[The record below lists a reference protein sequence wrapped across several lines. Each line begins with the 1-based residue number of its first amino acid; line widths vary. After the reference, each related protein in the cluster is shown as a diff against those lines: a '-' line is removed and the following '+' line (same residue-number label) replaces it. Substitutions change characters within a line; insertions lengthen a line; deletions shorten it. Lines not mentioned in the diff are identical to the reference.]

1 LEIISV
7 KINIKSCPT
16 LLLIC
21 TLGESVKV
29 FRNLLMPLD
38 LKDTIKEKLDL
49 LDFLSTKGITWQN
62 QNSIPKALCIFHEE
76 KTPSFTLS
84 KDHKRYKCYG
94 CNESGD
100 VFDYLMSAEKL
111 TFVEAIRQ
119 LSTYLSLDYDDN
131 TFSDNIEKRK
141 KANII
146 SNEVL
151 EVNNLAQ
158 NYFSKQIFDQA
169 SENSATIR
177 SYLEERGITLE
188 SIKKNYIGYCPDG
201 NMGSLMTYFQSNK
214 VNKRGVLNSNL
225 LLKKDDNGEWIDF
238 FRNRVTIAILDDSSN
253 IVGFSGRSLNE
264 NSKSKYINSKDSEV
278 FNKSA
283 ILYGLDRAADNI
295 KLKSQAIVVEGYF
308 DCISGYDKGY
318 ENLVAAMGTQISA
331 DSFEKLRK
339 LVTYDSA
346 VGEIVFCFDNDSA
359 GKKAAIDTI
368 DKLKENIASASKN
381 TEKKIRIKICFPSSG
396 KDPDEIFRSNP
407 VEWEEMINLAQNFI
421 DYLIQYYSG
430 IYLEG
435 AEKDTYKF
443 LDLLLPFI
451 IECCDEVQQSFYLS
465 KISKQT
471 GLSYDLLKLESSSL
485 SKSKYR
491 KNRKTIK
498 DEDRIRRVIFNPEKA
513 QEKHFLAILLDA
525 KELFENVKDIED
537 VYFSDLHYRSV
548 FKLWKKSQEVIDRK
562 NLSEDLIFIYDEIEN
577 YLKND
582 FVDDPDFS
590 KDIELENVKN
600 RLAID
605 YQKRKLNEAE
615 MRLLELENNEDKDEN
630 AITSLMDELLR
641 ITENI
646 KDLERS
652 EVT

>member
-1 LEIISV
+1 
-7 KINIKSCPT
+7 
-16 LLLIC
+16 
-21 TLGESVKV
+21 
-29 FRNLLMPLD
+29 MPQD
-38 LKDTIKEKLDL
+38 LNDTIKEKIDL
-49 LDFLSTKGITWQN
+49 LEFLSSKGITWQN
-62 QNSIPKALCIFHEE
+62 QGSIPKALCIFHEE

-84 KDHKRYKCYG
+84 KDRKRYKCYG

-111 TFVEAIRQ
+111 TFVDAIRQ
-119 LSTYLSLDYDDN
+119 LSKYLSLDYDDN
-131 TFSDNIEKRK
+131 TFSDEAEKRK

-146 SNEVL
+146 SNEVV

-158 NYFSKQIFDQA
+158 NYFSKQIFDQT
-169 SENSATIR
+169 SENSAKVR
-177 SYLEERGITLE
+177 SYLEERGINSD
-188 SIKKNYIGYCPDG
+188 SIKKNHIGYCPDG
-201 NMGSLMTYFQSNK
+201 NMGSLMNFFQSNK

-225 LLKKDDNGEWIDF
+225 LLRKDDSGGEWIDF
-238 FRNRVTIAILDDSSN
+238 FRNRVTIAILDEHSN

-264 NSKSKYINSKDSEV
+264 KSKSKYINSKDSDI

-283 ILYGLDRAADNI
+283 ILYGLDRASDNI

-318 ENLVAAMGTQISA
+318 QNLVAAMGTQISS

-339 LVTYDSA
+339 LVTYDSNS
-346 VGEIVFCFDNDSA
+346 GEIVFCFDNDSA

-368 DKLKENIASASKN
+368 DKLKENISNSSKN
-381 TEKKIRIKICFPSSG
+381 IDKKIRIKICFPSSG
-396 KDPDEIFRSNP
+396 KDPDEIFRTNP

-421 DYLIQYYSG
+421 DYLIQYHSE
-430 IYLEG
+430 IYLNGPER
-435 AEKDTYKF
+435 DTYKF
-443 LDLLLPFI
+443 LDLILPFI
-451 IECCDEVQQSFYLS
+451 IECCDEVQQSFYLA
-465 KISKQT
+465 KISKLT
-471 GLSYDLLKLESSSL
+471 DLSYDLLKSESSNL

-513 QEKHFLAILLDA
+513 QEKHFLAILLNSKD
-525 KELFENVKDIED
+525 LFENVKDIED

-548 FKLWKKSQEVIDRK
+548 FKLWKKSEKVIERED
-562 NLSEDLIFIYDEIEN
+562 LSEDLVFIYDEIEG
-577 YLKND
+577 YLKNE
-582 FVDDPDFS
+582 FVDDPDLS

-605 YQKRKLNEAE
+605 YQRRKLNEAE

-630 AITSLMDELLR
+630 AIISLMDELVE